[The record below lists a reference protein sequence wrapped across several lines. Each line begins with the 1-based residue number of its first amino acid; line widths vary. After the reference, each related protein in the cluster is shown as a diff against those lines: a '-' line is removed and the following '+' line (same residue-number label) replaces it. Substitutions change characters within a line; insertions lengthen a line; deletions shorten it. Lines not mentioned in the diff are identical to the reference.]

1 MKPLRSADE
10 SAKERAI
17 RVMATGWCPWPYLRA
32 TAPGDVGLDYKAEC
46 RCGKRVRVT
55 ARGLLSHHKMLRR
68 VSPAEVRRG

>member
-1 MKPLRSADE
+1 MKPLISDGETSR
-10 SAKERAI
+10 ERAV

-32 TAPGDVGLDYKAEC
+32 TAPGDTGLDHKAEC

-68 VSPAEVRRG
+68 VSKEEVRGG